1 VAKFTL
7 TIETDDAYELANLTA
22 ALADEAGEVA
32 APADRPTPAADKPKR
47 GRPSKASASA
57 VEQTGVVE
65 SPVEKPA
72 QPSPSTTASPFDLNV
87 KQGAA
92 AVEAIKDPG
101 AAKLTLADAKSA
113 LNDLISATDT
123 GRALEVMKAMGFE
136 RISACPE
143 DKYGA
148 FIAKVQ
154 EILGK

>member
-32 APADRPTPAADKPKR
+32 APADRPTPSADKPKR

-65 SPVEKPA
+65 SPVEKLA

-87 KQGAA
+87 KQGA

-148 FIAKVQ
+148 FVAKVQ

>member
-1 VAKFTL
+1 MAYFAAAMANASPAEPEGNFEV
-7 TIETDDAYELANLTA
+7 DA
-22 ALADEAGEVA
+22 GRVA
-32 APADRPTPAADKPKR
+32 AGAVMEGVLKKR
-47 GRPSKASASA
+47 GRPNKASASA
-57 VEQTGVVE
+57 VEQTGVAE

-148 FIAKVQ
+148 FVAKVQ